1 MAEIEGWEVVCQRFP
16 FTWLQDAMLEHAE
29 CLEEVALD
37 LGQPVR
43 LKTGA
48 GRLAGTRALERRE
61 IERIGDAARFREDG
75 RAGIEGTLHR
85 VSRIANARGII
96 TGVRFRVG
104 RFVPGVADA
113 VMPFLE
119 RDPSCVLVGVP
130 GGGKTTLLRG
140 IAQALGEQHMQ
151 NCVVVDSSNEICGEG
166 DTVHPALG
174 LVTRL
179 QVTDASRQEAA
190 FMEAV
195 RNCSPEVIVGDEV
208 GYAKDVEMVST
219 IARRGTG
226 VIVTVHGKSL
236 DDVMQNAALS
246 MLLGDYD
253 RLAKRRHSSA
263 PVRGLIHVVAKGV
276 YRVYPN
282 LDEAVDIRARGGEPE
297 SDLVGP
303 CVPEFLESNPDWA
316 ARCRIPPA
324 PRDLEAVTA

>member
-1 MAEIEGWEVVCQRFP
+1 MAEIEGWEAVCERFP

-29 CLEEVALD
+29 GLEEVALD

-43 LKTGA
+43 IRTGS
-48 GRLAGTRALERRE
+48 GRVVVNRVLERRE
-61 IERIGDAARFREDG
+61 IERIADAARFREDG

-85 VSRIANARGII
+85 VSRLTNARGII
-96 TGVRFRVG
+96 VGVRLRIG

-113 VMPFLE
+113 VMPYLE

-140 IAQALGEQHMQ
+140 IAQRLGRLHTQ
-151 NCVVVDSSNEICGEG
+151 NCVVVDSSGEICGEG
-166 DTVHPALG
+166 DAVHPALG

-179 QVTDASRQEAA
+179 QVVDASRQEVA

-208 GYAKDVEMVST
+208 GYASDVEMVST

-226 VIVTVHGKSL
+226 VIVTVHGRGL

-263 PVRGLIHVVAKGV
+263 PMRQLIHVLTRGV
-276 YRVYPN
+276 YRVYTN
-282 LDEAVDIRARGGEPE
+282 LDEAVDVRARGGEPK

-303 CVPEFLESNPDWA
+303 LVGAFLERHPEWA
-316 ARCRIPPA
+316 ARCRTPS
-324 PRDLEAVTA
+324 PRIDLAAVTA